1 MRKRVHV
8 FGVAASL
15 AAQLE
20 TANNRLHEAYQL
32 IASMKREGFE
42 PQPAPA
48 EREPAKRLPVQIAAA
63 IKSATPAGSKERS
76 DMEAYAWGQ
85 LSAVSG
91 TTWSKELIDSVA
103 NRILRGPE
111 MPGGVTL

>member
-1 MRKRVHV
+1 M

-42 PQPAPA
+42 PQPASV
-48 EREPAKRLPVQIAAA
+48 EREPAPRMPVKIAAA
-63 IKSATPAGSKERS
+63 IEAATLPGSRERS
-76 DMEAYAWGQ
+76 DAEAYAWSN
-85 LSAVSG
+85 LALDD
-91 TTWSKELIDSVA
+91 SKDMIDSVA